1 MNLLKLRKR
10 LPRTTPA
17 RQPALLPALLLTV
30 CCAAPAWAQEAV
42 QMAGQNAVHEG
53 AQNSPPTA
61 ASIAAA
67 ELAIA
72 RYLQVQTAGLPG
84 KVTIRLEGRG
94 TSALPACDNPE
105 VFLPPGASPWGRVSV
120 GVRCQTERPWMR
132 YVQAHVAVEGSYFVA
147 ARAIDAGR
155 PLVAGDYSERTGDLS
170 RLPRSVITSAAE
182 LAGVVASNRIAP
194 GAPLRKELVRG
205 VTVIQQGQAVKVVA
219 QGQGFVVSTDAKA
232 LSGATVGAVVQAK
245 TQDGRLVSGIADMQG
260 QIQLAQ

>member
-42 QMAGQNAVHEG
+42 HEG

-61 ASIAAA
+61 ASTAAA

-155 PLVAGDYSERTGDLS
+155 PLAAGDYSERTGDLS